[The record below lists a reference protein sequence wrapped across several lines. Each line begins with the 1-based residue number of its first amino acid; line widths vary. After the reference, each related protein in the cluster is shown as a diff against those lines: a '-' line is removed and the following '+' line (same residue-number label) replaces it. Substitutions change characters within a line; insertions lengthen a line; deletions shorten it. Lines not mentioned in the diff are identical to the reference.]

1 VGRDAGQRGT
11 AAVRGDALARRAE
24 ELAARGASFVTA
36 TVVRAQRPTSAR
48 AGNVALVLSD
58 GTIDGFVGGVCA
70 EHSVRLYALKAM
82 QSGEPILLRI
92 LPTAGEELEGEQEL
106 KEDGAVTVQNTC
118 LSGGAIEV
126 FIEPVLPS
134 PRVHIVGSTPIAA
147 ALERFAPELGLDGI
161 AVHDGPPELL
171 DGDLGIVVAAHGKGE
186 LEALRMALEAQ
197 LPYVGLVA
205 SAKRGA
211 GLVEELRA
219 DGVADEHLARLECPA
234 GIEIGARTPP
244 EIALT
249 ILARIIE
256 VRRSDA
262 YSPPVSQGAEGAPP
276 ALAVD
281 PICGMTV
288 AALPSTPHVE
298 HDGET
303 VYFCCAACKAKYE
316 SEHMGGASPAPSR
329 AVTPAPATA
338 VDPICGMTVLALPDT
353 PHLEHHGET
362 VYFCCDGCKTRFE
375 KEQHVVTAP

>member
-1 VGRDAGQRGT
+1 VRD
-11 AAVRGDALARRAE
+11 DALARRAE

-82 QSGEPILLRI
+82 ESGEPILLRI
-92 LPTAGEELEGEQEL
+92 LPTAGDELEGEQEL

-147 ALERFAPELGLDGI
+147 ALERFAPELGLDGV
-161 AVHDGPPELL
+161 AVHDGAPELL

-219 DGVADEHLARLECPA
+219 DGVSDEHLARLECPA
-234 GIEIGARTPP
+234 GIEVGARTPP

-249 ILARIIE
+249 ILARIIQ

-262 YSPPVSQGAEGAPP
+262 YSPPVSRGAEGAPP

-303 VYFCCAACKAKYE
+303 VYFCCTACKVKYE
-316 SEHMGGASPAPSR
+316 SESRGAAGSAAPSPAPS
-329 AVTPAPATA
+329 TTPATA
-338 VDPICGMTVLALPDT
+338 VDPVCGMTVLAVPDT

-375 KEQHVVTAP
+375 KEQHAVAAT

>member
-1 VGRDAGQRGT
+1 MRD
-11 AAVRGDALARRAE
+11 DALARRAE
-24 ELAARGASFVTA
+24 ELAAQGASFVTA

-82 QSGEPILLRI
+82 KSGEPMLLRI
-92 LPTAGEELEGEQEL
+92 LPTAGEGMEGEQEI

-126 FIEPVLPS
+126 FIEPVLPQ

-147 ALERFAPELGLDGI
+147 ALERMAPEFGLDVV
-161 AVHDGPPELL
+161 AAYDGPPQLQ

-186 LEALRMALEAQ
+186 LEALRMALEAD

-205 SAKRGA
+205 SHRRGA

-219 DGVADEHLARLECPA
+219 DGVSDAHLERLECPA
-234 GIEIGARTPP
+234 GLDIGARTPP

-249 ILARIIE
+249 ILARIIQ
-256 VRRSDA
+256 VRRSEA
-262 YSPPVSQGAEGAPP
+262 FSPPVSSAAGTGAPP
-276 ALAVD
+276 ELVID

-288 AALPSTPHVE
+288 AALASTLHVEHDGKTVYFCNAACKETYEREHMGAAVEAASRQPPRGKGPATAIDPICGMTVLAIPETPHVE

-303 VYFCCAACKAKYE
+303 VYFCC
-316 SEHMGGASPAPSR
+316 
-329 AVTPAPATA
+329 
-338 VDPICGMTVLALPDT
+338 
-353 PHLEHHGET
+353 
-362 VYFCCDGCKTRFE
+362 DGCKTKFE
-375 KEQHVVTAP
+375 KEQHAVTAG